1 MKQALSGYA
10 VFDLDG
16 TLADSLGDIARALGR
31 VFLRHGKEPIPKETV
46 GNLVGRGPRSL
57 VERGWFMV
65 GGTVDQDQIQVLTA
79 EYLDEYKK
87 NPKGGTR
94 AFPGVDAGLRRLVQ
108 VGWRLGICTN
118 KDGSSARALV
128 QELGWGGW
136 IRVVIS
142 GQEGLRKPDPH
153 PLRLAF
159 RRLQA
164 PIGRHLFIGDSEVDL
179 QTARNAGVTGVF
191 LGHGYG
197 KWGKTSS
204 DGMRYFDDPVSMF
217 SWMARASRAPE
228 ISRTRFS

>member
-1 MKQALSGYA
+1 MRHVLSGYA

-31 VFLRHGKEPIPKETV
+31 VLIRHGKEPMAREIV
-46 GNLVGRGPRSL
+46 GNLVGRGPGSL
-57 VERGWFMV
+57 VERAWLAV
-65 GGTVDQDQIQVLTA
+65 GGTADPEFIRALTA

-94 AFPGVDAGLRRLVQ
+94 AFAGVDDGLRRLIQ
-108 VGWRLGICTN
+108 KGWRLGICTN

-128 QELGWGGW
+128 QELGWAGW
-136 IRVVIS
+136 IRVVVS
-142 GQEGLRKPDPH
+142 GLDGFRKPDPH

-164 PIGRHLFIGDSEVDL
+164 PAGRHLFIGDSEVDL

-197 KWGKTSS
+197 KWGTTSA
-204 DGMRYFDDPVSMF
+204 DGMRYFDDAVGLF
-217 SWMARASRAPE
+217 SWMARAPLPGTSFQ
-228 ISRTRFS
+228 SRFS